1 MRDRTCA
8 ARIPK
13 AAERLP
19 PASTSGGGME
29 SKMELTLQHAG
40 IYCRDIDESI
50 AFYEDVL
57 GCRLLFKSD
66 AMEGD
71 KPLKMAWM
79 KGMGTAFELLECEDK
94 TTCDK
99 AAECLNHL
107 ALRVA
112 NMDEFV
118 AFLGEKGIAI
128 EAGPFDPPLEFDRP
142 LGSGDDDL
150 FTVFGDAGTQLRIMF
165 FRGPGGERFE
175 VLQDNIKPL

>member
-1 MRDRTCA
+1 
-8 ARIPK
+8 
-13 AAERLP
+13 
-19 PASTSGGGME
+19 
-29 SKMELTLQHAG
+29 MELTLQHAG

-57 GCRLLFKSD
+57 GCKLLFKSD

-94 TTCDK
+94 ATCDK
-99 AAECLNHL
+99 ACECLNHL

-112 NMDEFV
+112 DMDEFV

-142 LGSGDDDL
+142 LGAEDDDL
-150 FTVFGDAGTQLRIMF
+150 FTVYGDAGTQLRIMF
-165 FRGPGGERFE
+165 FRGPGGERLE

>member
-1 MRDRTCA
+1 MWNRTCA
-8 ARIPK
+8 ARTPQV
-13 AAERLP
+13 AERLP

-57 GCRLLFKSD
+57 GCKLLFKSD

-99 AAECLNHL
+99 ACECLNHL

-112 NMDEFV
+112 SMDEFV

>member
-1 MRDRTCA
+1 
-8 ARIPK
+8 
-13 AAERLP
+13 
-19 PASTSGGGME
+19 
-29 SKMELTLQHAG
+29 MELTLQHAG
-40 IYCRDIDESI
+40 IYCRDIDESV

-57 GCRLLFKSD
+57 GCRLLFRSD

-79 KGMGTAFELLECEDK
+79 RGLGTAFELLECD
-94 TTCDK
+94 DK
-99 AAECLNHL
+99 ATCESAAACLNHL

-112 NMDEFV
+112 DMDAFV
-118 AFLGEKGIAI
+118 AYLSEKGVEI

-142 LGSGDDDL
+142 LNDRDDDL
-150 FTVFGDAGTQLRIMF
+150 FTTCGAGGAQLRIMF